1 MRGEGRAPS
10 SRPPRPSPSQP
21 WLLDAEVE
29 GGQPQARSE
38 VRKSVALMSPSPTNI
53 ILLCSPGLLA
63 KDLWVGIRERGLLGF
78 CCPACPL
85 FLSTSPHPHYVM
97 TSYKWN
103 TIS

>member
-21 WLLDAEVE
+21 WLPDAEVE

-38 VRKSVALMSPSPTNI
+38 VRKSVALMSPFPTNI
-53 ILLCSPGLLA
+53 TLLCSPGLLA
-63 KDLWVGIRERGLLGF
+63 KDLWVGTRERGLLVF
-78 CCPACPL
+78 VFLPTPL
-85 FLSTSPHPHYVM
+85 SVSLPQPHYVM
-97 TSYKWN
+97 TSCKWN